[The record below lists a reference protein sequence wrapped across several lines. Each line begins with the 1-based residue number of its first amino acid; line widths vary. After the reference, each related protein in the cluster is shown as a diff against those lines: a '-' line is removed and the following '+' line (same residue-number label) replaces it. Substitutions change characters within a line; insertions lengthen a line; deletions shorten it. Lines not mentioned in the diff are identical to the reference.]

1 LAAQHASNARVNQTN
16 YSGGLPFSADT
27 DGVTLAIR
35 VTPRASRTEI
45 VGVRDMTDGRLALAV
60 RIASPPAEG
69 KANAAL
75 IVFLAERLGVGR
87 GAISLRAGTSARL
100 KLVRI
105 SGDGPALAAR
115 LAALVRP

>member
-1 LAAQHASNARVNQTN
+1 MRN
-16 YSGGLPFSADT
+16 SGGLPFSADT

-100 KLVRI
+100 KLVRV

-115 LAALVRP
+115 LYCALTPL

>member
-1 LAAQHASNARVNQTN
+1 
-16 YSGGLPFSADT
+16 
-27 DGVTLAIR
+27 VTLAVR

-45 VGVRDMTDGRLALAV
+45 IGVHAMSDGRVALAI

-75 IVFLAERLGVGR
+75 IDFLGDMLGVGR
-87 GAISLRAGTSARL
+87 SAITLRAGTSARL
-100 KLVRI
+100 KLVRV

-115 LAALVRP
+115 LEALCVRR

>member
-1 LAAQHASNARVNQTN
+1 LAAQRASNARVDQMRN
-16 YSGGLPFSADT
+16 SGGLPFSADA

-45 VGVRDMTDGRLALAV
+45 IGVRDMTDGRLALAV

-75 IVFLAERLGVGR
+75 IVFLAEILGVGR

-115 LAALVRP
+115 LAAWVRP